1 MIKIQIKLVLQGVPR
16 LIADVDFELQTNRWK
31 WSGKYRGKLSNG
43 ECVMLA
49 VVLVVI
55 GPYFFSQP
63 ILKQENVLN
72 LS

>member
-1 MIKIQIKLVLQGVPR
+1 MLILNYRQTVGNGVEN
-16 LIADVDFELQTNRWK
+16 I
-31 WSGKYRGKLSNG
+31 RGKLSNG

-63 ILKQENVLN
+63 IIKQENVLN